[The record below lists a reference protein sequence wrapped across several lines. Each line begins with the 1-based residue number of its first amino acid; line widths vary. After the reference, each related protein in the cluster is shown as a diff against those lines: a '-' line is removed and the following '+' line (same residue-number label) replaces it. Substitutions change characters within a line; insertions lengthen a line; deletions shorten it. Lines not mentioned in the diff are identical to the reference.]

1 MDEAERNAL
10 SHGEPSSPADLV
22 LALNADALEDFVI
35 VYNDMYYKISV
46 KKAIE
51 LGLLTKEE

>member
-10 SHGEPSSPADLV
+10 CHGEEALPTDLV

-35 VYNDMYYKISV
+35 VYNEAYYKINV

-51 LGLLTKEE
+51 LGLLTKQE